1 MISHLSFYSTVSLF
15 ETPRRRCPTP
25 PLSPEPCCHACCRP
39 ALTGRCL
46 VASRSAR
53 WQYCSRAPVGAAS
66 PLRSRQS
73 LARTAHCP
81 QFLLVDAWRYL
92 LSLDGVIV
100 RELPSVLPRLSALAR
115 ASLPCLL
122 SSSSCWSILGG
133 LSARSIENCFESSR
147 RRCLAPPPSSEPS
160 LPCLRSP
167 RSYWLMFDG
176 FIDSLDAII
185 V

>member
-1 MISHLSFYSTVSLF
+1 MVLPRASALASALPALRAVLQFYRSLLDDLSSLVSLDGF
-15 ETPRRRCPTP
+15 I
-25 PLSPEPCCHACCRP
+25 
-39 ALTGRCL
+39 
-46 VASRSAR
+46 V
-53 WQYCSRAPVGAAS
+53 RAPPSALPRPSA
-66 PLRSRQS
+66 RQS
-73 LARTAHCP
+73 LAAMLAVV
-81 QFLLVDAWRYL
+81 QLLLVDAWWPL
-92 LSLDGVIV
+92 DPLDGSIV

>member
-1 MISHLSFYSTVSLF
+1 M
-15 ETPRRRCPTP
+15 
-25 PLSPEPCCHACCRP
+25 
-39 ALTGRCL
+39 
-46 VASRSAR
+46 
-53 WQYCSRAPVGAAS
+53 
-66 PLRSRQS
+66 
-73 LARTAHCP
+73 LAVV
-81 QFLLVDAWRYL
+81 QFLLVDPWRSL
-92 LSLDGVIV
+92 GPLDGVIV
-100 RELPSVLPRLSALAR
+100 RELPSALLRASALAR
-115 ASLPCLL
+115 ALPAMLAIVQSLPCLL